1 MNELVLGY
9 VDGLFASIPVA
20 IVVGAAGWLASELQ
34 SRAKDA
40 SGDSGD
46 SGDSE
51 HLGRQPHDKQDEDH
65 DD

>member
-20 IVVGAAGWLASELQ
+20 IVVGAAGWLANELQ
-34 SRAKDA
+34 SR
-40 SGDSGD
+40 SEGDSDD
-46 SGDSE
+46 SSE

-65 DD
+65 ND